1 MTDSTYMREAPGL
14 PSIKTQKEALGLD
27 KIAEDDPV
35 YIDLNQKRKR
45 STPAEPY
52 PELAEAIRAIREGE
66 KLRVY
71 GPEILGG
78 SDAQILAVMQALGA
92 KGASIYDAAADKVVV
107 WSSEALEALAW
118 AQRGEATHR
127 STALKKARIR
137 RAELGRTGGPKPK
150 LTGKAKEAA
159 LKIWLDPE
167 FTGNQAAEK
176 IGISPSTAYRKL
188 GPRDQPIFGRKAKT

>member
-1 MTDSTYMREAPGL
+1 MADSSYMREAPGL
-14 PSIKTQKEALGLD
+14 PGIKTQKEALGLD
-27 KIAEDDPV
+27 KIAEDDPI
-35 YIDLNQKRKR
+35 YIDLNPKRQR

-78 SDAQILAVMQALGA
+78 SDAQILAVMQAVGA
-92 KGASIYDAAADKVVV
+92 KGASIYDAVADKVVV
-107 WSSEALEALAW
+107 WSAEALEALAW

-127 STALKKARIR
+127 STALRKARIR

-150 LTGKAKEAA
+150 LTGKAKETA

-167 FTGNQAAEK
+167 FTGNQAASQ
-176 IGISPSTAYRKL
+176 IGVSPSTCYRML
-188 GPRDQPIFGRKAKT
+188 PNRETPIFGRKPKK